1 MAKTRLSEKATYV
14 ARGYGQVEPNLLSAQ
29 KTGQIYAQLPAA
41 ANINILENGQFAT
54 YNYAAADG
62 GQVDFAGAGEW
73 MMVFNE
79 IKLYRDFEQ
88 DCDFAMKK
96 ENYVARVY
104 SPIDGTQPLTEWQA
118 RFYGEYAGVDSQG
131 NPIPN
136 PERVTTP
143 ADPYEIDSTDDPF
156 KVTENYKKPKYMPE
170 GTRMVPR
177 LFKINVG
184 DIWTTNTIKAE
195 PGSLKVG
202 MMLTPDADGYL
213 KVGQGADAQHPTM
226 QIVKVYTMPDMQPG
240 VKVMRVK

>member
-41 ANINILENGQFAT
+41 ADIDILENGQFAT

-62 GQVDFAGAGEW
+62 GAVDFEGAGEW

-118 RFYGEYAGVDSQG
+118 RFYGPTDSNG
-131 NPIPN
+131 DPN
-136 PERVTTP
+136 AERVTTP
-143 ADPYEIDSTDDPF
+143 ATPYEIDSTDDPF

-195 PGSLKVG
+195 PGSLSVG
-202 MMLTPDADGYL
+202 DMLTPDTDGYL
-213 KVGQGADAQHPTM
+213 KVGEGADAQHPTM
-226 QIVKVYTMPDMQPG
+226 QVVKVYTMPDMQPG

>member
-41 ANINILENGQFAT
+41 ADIDILENGQFAT
-54 YNYAAADG
+54 YDYANEV
-62 GQVDFAGAGEW
+62 VDFAGKGEW

-79 IKLYRDFEQ
+79 IKLYREFEQ

-104 SPIDGTQPLTEWQA
+104 SPIDGTQALTQWQA
-118 RFYGEYAGVDSQG
+118 RFYGPKDSLGQD
-131 NPIPN
+131 NA
-136 PERVTTP
+136 ERVTTP
-143 ADPYEIDSTDDPF
+143 ATPYEIDSTEDPF
-156 KVTENYKKPKYMPE
+156 HVTENYKKAKVMPD

-195 PGSLKVG
+195 PGSLEVG
-202 MMLTPDADGYL
+202 MMLTPDTDGYL
-213 KVGQGADAQHPTM
+213 KVGEGADAQHPTM
-226 QIVKVYTMPDMQPG
+226 QVVKVYTMPDMQPG

>member
-14 ARGYGQVEPNLLSAQ
+14 TRGYGQVEPNHLSAQ

-41 ANINILENGQFAT
+41 ANIDILENGQFAT
-54 YNYAAADG
+54 YDYAAADG
-62 GQVDFAGAGEW
+62 GAVDFAGAGEW

-79 IKLYRDFEQ
+79 VKVYRDFES

-96 ENYVARVY
+96 EDYIARVY
-104 SPIDGTQPLTEWQA
+104 SPIDGTKTLTEWQA
-118 RFYGEYAGVDSQG
+118 RFYGAQDADG
-131 NPIPN
+131 NAN
-136 PERVTTP
+136 PERVAKP
-143 ADPYEIDSTDDPF
+143 ATPYEVDSTDDPF
-156 KVTENYKKPKYMPE
+156 HVVENYKTPKFMPE
-170 GTRMVPR
+170 GTKMVPR

-195 PGSLKVG
+195 PGSLEVG

-213 KVGQGADAQHPTM
+213 KVGQGADALHPTM
-226 QIVKVYTMPDMQPG
+226 QVVKVYTMPDMQPG

>member
-1 MAKTRLSEKATYV
+1 MARVNLSPKATYV
-14 ARGYGQVEPNLLSAQ
+14 TRGYGQVEPNHLSAQ
-29 KTGQIYAQLPAA
+29 KTAQIYAQLPAA
-41 ANINILENGQFAT
+41 ADIDILENGQFAT
-54 YNYAAADG
+54 YNYAADDG
-62 GQVDFAGAGEW
+62 GQVDFEGAGEW

-96 ENYVARVY
+96 ENYIARVY

-118 RFYGEYAGVDSQG
+118 RFYGEKDGDG
-131 NPIPN
+131 NDN
-136 PERVTTP
+136 AERVATP
-143 ADPYEIDSTDDPF
+143 ATPYEVDSTDDPF
-156 KVTENYKKPKYMPE
+156 HVVENYKKPKFMPE

-177 LFKINVG
+177 LFKINIG

-202 MMLTPDADGYL
+202 DMLTPDTDGYL
-213 KVGQGADAQHPTM
+213 KVGEGADALHPTM
-226 QIVKVYTMPDMQPG
+226 QVVKVYTMPDMQPG